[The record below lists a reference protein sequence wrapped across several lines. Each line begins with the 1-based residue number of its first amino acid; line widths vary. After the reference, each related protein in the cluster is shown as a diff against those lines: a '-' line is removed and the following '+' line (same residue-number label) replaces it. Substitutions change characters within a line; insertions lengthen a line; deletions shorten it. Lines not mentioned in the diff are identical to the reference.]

1 MQSIHVRVS
10 EEEEALLQ
18 EKAALL
24 GKSVSELVRDVL
36 FRDLDRI
43 LERQPATFGQVEEL
57 KAELI
62 AARETIRE
70 LAVSCGRISLL
81 EERFEALSELK
92 TAQAGV
98 EKRLENAEEEIHAL
112 SENLVRQA
120 EIQTEE
126 RNAPFGMQR
135 SFVQVALMAAYT
147 LARGT
152 FSNNTEAW
160 NPYKDEARRRA
171 FPGEGGAP

>member
-10 EEEEALLQ
+10 EEEEALIQ

-24 GKSVSELVRDVL
+24 NKSVSELVRDIL

-57 KAELI
+57 KAELFS
-62 AARETIRE
+62 ARETIRE
-70 LAVSCGRISLL
+70 LALSCARIEFL
-81 EERFEALSELK
+81 EERFTALSELQN
-92 TAQAGV
+92 AQAEV
-98 EKRLENAEEEIHAL
+98 EKRLENAEEEIRAL
-112 SENLVRQA
+112 SENLVRQV
-120 EIQTEE
+120 EIQAEE
-126 RNAPFGMQR
+126 RSAPFGMQR

-152 FSNNTEAW
+152 FHHNQEAW
-160 NPYKDEARRRA
+160 APYKDEARRRA
-171 FPGEGGAP
+171 FPDGGGTP